1 MNKDKKDFSYS
12 CPMPITDYKNILLG
26 HGSGGT
32 LSNQLIGKI
41 FVNTFDN
48 EHLRR
53 GHDSSVV
60 NLGNTKIA
68 ITTDSYVIDPIFFPG
83 GDIGSLSIHG
93 TVNDLA
99 MSGAEPVYISTG
111 FIIEEGYEIAK
122 LYEIVKSMKKA
133 ADAAGVQIV
142 TGDTKVVDKGKG
154 DGVFINTTGIGI
166 IKHSLDISPSSIKE
180 GDAIILSGDI
190 GRHGISVMAARE
202 NISMTEELLSDS
214 ACLSHIVKEI
224 IDAGINVNCMRDLTR
239 GGLAS
244 ALVEISKTSGKQ
256 IQVVEEKISVCTQ
269 VHSICEILGFDPM
282 YVANEG
288 RFICFVSD
296 DDKEKV
302 ISIMQKH
309 IESENASVIGKVVSQ
324 KEALVTMKSTIG
336 TERIVDMLPG
346 EQLPRIC

>member
-32 LSNQLIGKI
+32 LSNQLIEKI

-60 NLGNTKIA
+60 TLVDTKIA

-93 TVNDLA
+93 TINDLA
-99 MSGAEPVYISTG
+99 MSGAEPLYISTG
-111 FIIEEGYEIAK
+111 FIIEEGYEVAK

-133 ADAAGVQIV
+133 ADLAGVQIV

-154 DGVFINTTGIGI
+154 DGVFINTSGIGV

-180 GDAIILSGDI
+180 GDIIILSGDI
-190 GRHGISVMAARE
+190 ARHGISVMAARE
-202 NISMTEELLSDS
+202 KINMTEELISDS
-214 ACLSHIVKEI
+214 ASLSHIVKEI
-224 IDAGINVNCMRDLTR
+224 IDEGIKISCMRDLTR

-256 IQVVEEKISVCTQ
+256 IQVEEENIPVSNQ
-269 VHSICEILGFDPM
+269 VHSLCEIFGFDPM

-288 RFICFVSD
+288 RFICFASD

-302 ISIMQKH
+302 VSIMKKH
-309 IESENASVIGKVVSQ
+309 KESAEASIIGKVISS
-324 KEALVTMKSTIG
+324 KEAIVTVKSTIG